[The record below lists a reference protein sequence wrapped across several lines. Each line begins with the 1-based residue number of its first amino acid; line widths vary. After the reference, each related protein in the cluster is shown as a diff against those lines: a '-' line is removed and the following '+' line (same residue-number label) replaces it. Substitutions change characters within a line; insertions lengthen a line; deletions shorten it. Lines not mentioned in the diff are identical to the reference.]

1 MNIKKK
7 KHTNV
12 GGLVDKPNFDHIE
25 TSELDIEKFLNR
37 FKKEGDNM
45 VKKATEK
52 PREVEYIEFNGY
64 ENFEEVCEFVGCHY
78 EGILLKVN
86 RSGKEVIDIPRKG
99 CFLVGTIFYR
109 YLNPEYA
116 HLSNHET
123 GDYIYDVMPKDKFFC
138 IYG

>member
-37 FKKEGDNM
+37 FKKGGDNM
-45 VKKATEK
+45 IKKATEK

-64 ENFEEVCEFVGCHY
+64 ENFEEVCEFVGCRY
-78 EGILLKVN
+78 TGISLQIN
-86 RSGKEVIDIPRKG
+86 RYGKEVIDIPSKG
-99 CFLVGTIFYR
+99 KVPVGSIFYR
-109 YLNPEYA
+109 YLDPEFT
-116 HLSNHET
+116 HLKNHDTE
-123 GDYIYDVMPKDKFFC
+123 DYVYDVTSKDKFFH
-138 IYG
+138 IYE